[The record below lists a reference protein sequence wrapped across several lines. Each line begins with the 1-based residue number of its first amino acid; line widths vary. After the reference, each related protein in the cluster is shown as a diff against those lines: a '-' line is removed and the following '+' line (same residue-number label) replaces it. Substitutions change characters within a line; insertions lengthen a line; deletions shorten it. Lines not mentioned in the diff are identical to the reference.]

1 VTATLDGELHLDR
14 HCEQKRRTLPIE
26 DTVSSFGRGIFVSP
40 DPFPNLASALFHG
53 LGGLGIDRIL
63 QGTTPAIAL
72 QACLIVAT
80 PPYNGAKNMTPQAAI
95 DLISW
100 TPLQS

>member
-1 VTATLDGELHLDR
+1 LRAETAKSGN
-14 HCEQKRRTLPIE
+14 RRYPAAIE
-26 DTVSSFGRGIFVSP
+26 KSFVSP
-40 DPFPNLASALFHG
+40 DPFVRLTSAPSHG